1 LTKKAAP
8 AKKAVKKQESSSE
21 DLDSD
26 EEDDKKKI
34 AQKKVIRKASS
45 VSKKSSVSNTKKA
58 KNTKAKAAPK
68 KVVEESSEEE
78 SDEESEEA
86 PVVAKKTAKA
96 PAKKASA
103 KVEESESEEES
114 SEEEVKPTKKASRK
128 ESDAVK
134 AARKS
139 SGGLGNITKEAP
151 KTDGGNTGML
161 HNEVIVKG
169 LPFTAT
175 EDDIWAYFG
184 ECGEV
189 ASINLLKGYDGSSK
203 GCGFVRFVD
212 GASVPA
218 AEACSG
224 SDFGGRKIFVEMTK
238 PKAQR
243 DQGQGRNFNDDRRG
257 GDFGAPRE
265 RRQHSNEDQTVFVG
279 NLSFNTDVDKLW
291 EFFGPC
297 GNIKDVRIGKR
308 PDGSSRGFAHIEFD
322 ATDGVSKAMGYAGR
336 KLDGRALNVD
346 SSTKKSG
353 DGGNARGG
361 FGGGRGG
368 FGGGRGGGRGGR
380 PNDEGLNARK
390 GNIDL
395 HATNACHE

>member
-1 LTKKAAP
+1 MGP
-8 AKKAVKKQESSSE
+8 AKKAVAKKQVEESSE
-21 DLDSD
+21 DLDSS
-26 EEDDKKKI
+26 EEEDKKKI
-34 AQKKVIRKASS
+34 TQKKPIRKSSS
-45 VSKKSSVSNTKKA
+45 VSKNSTSRKQSTASNTKKA
-58 KNTKAKAAPK
+58 VNTKAKAAPK
-68 KVVEESSEEE
+68 KVVEEDSDDE
-78 SDEESEEA
+78 SDDESEET
-86 PVVAKKTAKA
+86 PVVTKKPAKAA
-96 PAKKASA
+96 PAKKKSA
-103 KVEESESEEES
+103 KVESSESEEEEEEEEEES
-114 SEEEVKPTKKASRK
+114 EEVKPVATKKARK
-128 ESDAVK
+128 ESDVVVQ
-134 AARKS
+134 ARKN
-139 SGGLGNITKEAP
+139 SGGLANMTKEQP

-169 LPFTAT
+169 LPFSAT
-175 EDDIWAYFG
+175 EDDIWNYFA

-189 ASINLLKGYDGSSK
+189 ASINLLKGYDGASK

-212 GASVPA
+212 GSSVAA

-224 SDFGGRKIFVEMTK
+224 ADFNGRKIFVEMTK

-243 DQGQGRNFNDDRRG
+243 DQGQGRNFNDDRKG

-265 RRQHSNEDQTVFVG
+265 RRQHSNEEQTVFVG

-322 ATDGVSKAMGYAGR
+322 STDGVRKAMGYAGR

-361 FGGGRGG
+361 FGGGQGG
-368 FGGGRGGGRGGR
+368 FGGGRGG
-380 PNDEGLNARK
+380 L
-390 GNIDL
+390 
-395 HATNACHE
+395 